1 MRHIR
6 FDWAIKKILRDKVNF
21 VILEGF
27 LTELIGDAIT
37 IESILESESNKF
49 AEDSKFNRVD
59 ILARSGDGKLVLIE
73 VQNSTEQDYFHRM
86 LYGTSALI
94 SEYLTQGEPYG
105 NVKKVYSVN
114 IVYFSLGRGDDY
126 VYEGRIDFRGRHL
139 NDRLELSTNQQE
151 LFKIQNIY
159 QIFPE
164 YYLLRVNKFDNET
177 KDNLDQWIYFLKN
190 SEIKEEFSAKGLPE
204 AKERLREERLEGADR
219 EAYRQF
225 IKDRQYEISILASTR
240 AEAELEGWKK
250 GVQDGLEQGLEQGL
264 QQGREQGREEGQ
276 RLQQVRIAQ
285 SLKRSGSPVDFIA
298 EITGLTIAE
307 VEALSS

>member
-1 MRHIR
+1 MKHIR

-59 ILARSGDGKLVLIE
+59 ILARSSDGKLVLIE

-86 LYGTSALI
+86 LYGTSSLI
-94 SEYLTQGEPYG
+94 AEYLNQGEPYG

-139 NDRLELSTNQQE
+139 NDRLELSSNQQE
-151 LFKIQNIY
+151 IFKLEDIY

-164 YYLLRVNKFDNET
+164 YYLLRVNKFDNQT
-177 KDNLDQWIYFLKN
+177 KDNLDEWIYFLKN
-190 SEIKEEFSAKGLPE
+190 SKIEDEFSAQGLSE
-204 AKERLREERLEGADR
+204 AKERLQEERLEGTER

-225 IKDRQYEISILASTR
+225 LKDRQYEISILASTR

-250 GVQDGLEQGLEQGL
+250 GVQ
-264 QQGREQGREEGQ
+264 QGREEGQ

-285 SLKRSGSPVDFIA
+285 SLKESGSSVEFIA
-298 EITGLTIAE
+298 EVTGLTIAE
-307 VEALSS
+307 VNALGDESL

>member
-1 MRHIR
+1 MKHIR

-27 LTELIGDAIT
+27 LTELIGNPIT

-59 ILARSGDGKLVLIE
+59 ILARSSDGKLVLIE

-86 LYGTSALI
+86 LYGTSSLI
-94 SEYLTQGEPYG
+94 AEYLNQGEPYG
-105 NVKKVYSVN
+105 NVKKVYSIN

-159 QIFPE
+159 QIFPQ
-164 YYLLRVNKFDNET
+164 YYVLRVNKFDDQT
-177 KDNLDQWIYFLKN
+177 RDNLDEWIYFLKN
-190 SEIKEEFSAKGLPE
+190 SKIEDRFLAKGLAE
-204 AKERLREERLEGADR
+204 AKERLREENLEATDR

-225 IKDRQYEISILASTR
+225 LKDRQYEISILASTR
-240 AEAELEGWKK
+240 AEAELEGLRK
-250 GVQDGLEQGLEQGL
+250 GIAQGIEQGIERGIEQGI
-264 QQGREQGREEGQ
+264 EQGQ
-276 RLQQVRIAQ
+276 RLQQIQIAQ
-285 SLKRSGSPVDFIA
+285 SLKRSGSPVEFIA
-298 EITGLTIAE
+298 EVTGLTIAE
-307 VEALSS
+307 VEAL

>member
-1 MRHIR
+1 MKHIR

-27 LTELIGDAIT
+27 LTELIGDPLK

-59 ILARSGDGKLVLIE
+59 ILARSSDGKLVLIE

-86 LYGTSALI
+86 LYGTSSLI
-94 SEYLTQGEPYG
+94 SEYLTQGEPYS

-126 VYEGRIDFRGRHL
+126 VYEGRMDFRGRHL
-139 NDRLELSTNQQE
+139 NDRLELSGNQQE
-151 LFKIQNIY
+151 LFKIQEIY

-164 YYLLRVNKFDNET
+164 YYLLRVNKFDDQT
-177 KDNLDQWIYFLKN
+177 RDNLDEWIYFLKN
-190 SEIKEEFSAKGLPE
+190 SEIQEKFSAKGLPE
-204 AKERLREERLEGADR
+204 AKERLREERLEGTDR

-225 IKDRQYEISILASTR
+225 LKDRQYEISILASTR

-250 GVQDGLEQGLEQGL
+250 GIQEGI
-264 QQGREQGREEGQ
+264 EEGQ
-276 RLQQVRIAQ
+276 RLQQIKIAQ

-298 EITGLTIAE
+298 QVTGLTIAE
-307 VEALSS
+307 IIAL